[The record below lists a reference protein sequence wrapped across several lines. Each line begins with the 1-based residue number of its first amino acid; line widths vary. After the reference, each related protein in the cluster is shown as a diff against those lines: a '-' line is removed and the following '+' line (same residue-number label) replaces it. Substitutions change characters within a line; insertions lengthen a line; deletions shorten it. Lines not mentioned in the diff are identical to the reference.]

1 MSRWSARS
9 SGLLSANTTGLVTEC
24 RPSSSRY
31 DGERTA
37 SRANERGIAART
49 TGATAQ
55 AARKR
60 TRWQSP
66 TKPVWFPG
74 GLDGQSRPNVRRL
87 PIAEAELIRAFRGGG
102 ARLRAGGFA
111 VRRRRPGF
119 RPRPGHDAGSCSPRS
134 LRRSLDRTGQ
144 FGVRQFGVTDN
155 SVSVHHYGRANSVS
169 VHHYESQFVVSSSL
183 LLPLETIRC
192 QFIIIASPASSRGA
206 NSVSVHHYCFPCI
219 KSVSWIHERDNS
231 V

>member
-49 TGATAQ
+49 TGATAR

-144 FGVRQFGVTDN
+144 FGV
-155 SVSVHHYGRANSVS
+155 
-169 VHHYESQFVVSSSL
+169 SSSL
-183 LLPLETIRC
+183 LLPLHQVGRD
-192 QFIIIASPASSRGA
+192 

>member
-49 TGATAQ
+49 TGATAR

-144 FGVRQFGVTDN
+144 FGVRQFGV
-155 SVSVHHYGRANSVS
+155 G
-169 VHHYESQFVVSSSL
+169 SSL
-183 LLPLETIRC
+183 LLPLHHIETIRC
-192 QFIIIASPASSRGA
+192 QFIIIASLALSR
-206 NSVSVHHYCFPCI
+206 
-219 KSVSWIHERDNS
+219 
-231 V
+231 

>member
-49 TGATAQ
+49 TGATAR

-144 FGVRQFGVTDN
+144 FGVSRTIRCQFIIIDN
-155 SVSVHHYGRANSVS
+155 SVSVHHYCFPCIIKG
-169 VHHYESQFVVSSSL
+169 QFGVSSPL
-183 LLPLETIRC
+183 LLPLRD
-192 QFIIIASPASSRGA
+192 

-219 KSVSWIHERDNS
+219 KSVS
-231 V
+231 

>member
-9 SGLLSANTTGLVTEC
+9 SELLSANTTGLVTEC

-31 DGERTA
+31 DGKRTA
-37 SRANERGIAART
+37 SRTNERGIAART
-49 TGATAQ
+49 TGATAP

-74 GLDGQSRPNVRRL
+74 GLDRQSRPNVRRL

-144 FGVRQFGVTDN
+144 FGV
-155 SVSVHHYGRANSVS
+155 
-169 VHHYESQFVVSSSL
+169 SSSL
-183 LLPLETIRC
+183 LLPLHHKGTIRC
-192 QFIIIASPASSRGA
+192 QFIIIASLASSR
-206 NSVSVHHYCFPCI
+206 
-219 KSVSWIHERDNS
+219 
-231 V
+231 

>member
-49 TGATAQ
+49 TGATAR

-144 FGVRQFGVTDN
+144 FGVK
-155 SVSVHHYGRANSVS
+155 
-169 VHHYESQFVVSSSL
+169 
-183 LLPLETIRC
+183 TIRC
-192 QFIIIASPASSRGA
+192 RFIIIASLTSYRD

-219 KSVSWIHERDNS
+219 KSVSWIHGKTSKTDRR
-231 V
+231 

>member
-49 TGATAQ
+49 TGATAR

-144 FGVRQFGVTDN
+144 FGVRHRYDN
-155 SVSVHHYGRANSVS
+155 SVSVHHYGEPIRCQFIIMRDNSVS
-169 VHHYESQFVVSSSL
+169 VHHYCFPWRQFDV
-183 LLPLETIRC
+183 RD
-192 QFIIIASPASSRGA
+192 

>member
-49 TGATAQ
+49 TGATAR

-102 ARLRAGGFA
+102 ARLRTGGFA

-144 FGVRQFGVTDN
+144 FGVRQFGV
-155 SVSVHHYGRANSVS
+155 
-169 VHHYESQFVVSSSL
+169 SSSL
-183 LLPLETIRC
+183 LLPLHQVGKLDSWEDFQDRQAMTLFTTRSTAGTTEPMSSAPTANGIC
-192 QFIIIASPASSRGA
+192 SLAISPAPRHGTLSRSSA
-206 NSVSVHHYCFPCI
+206 TA
-219 KSVSWIHERDNS
+219 
-231 V
+231 

>member
-9 SGLLSANTTGLVTEC
+9 SGLLSANTTDLVTEC

-49 TGATAQ
+49 TGATAR

-144 FGVRQFGVTDN
+144 FGVQDTGQFGVSSSLLLPLHHDNSCDN
-155 SVSVHHYGRANSVS
+155 SVSVHHYD
-169 VHHYESQFVVSSSL
+169 
-183 LLPLETIRC
+183 
-192 QFIIIASPASSRGA
+192 

-219 KSVSWIHERDNS
+219 SR
-231 V
+231 

>member
-49 TGATAQ
+49 TGATAR

-111 VRRRRPGF
+111 LRRRRPGF

-144 FGVRQFGVTDN
+144 FGVDNSVSDN
-155 SVSVHHYGRANSVS
+155 SVSVHHYRD
-169 VHHYESQFVVSSSL
+169 
-183 LLPLETIRC
+183 
-192 QFIIIASPASSRGA
+192 
-206 NSVSVHHYCFPCI
+206 NSVSVHHYCFPYI
-219 KSVSWIHERDNS
+219 KSVSWIHGKTSKTDRR
-231 V
+231 